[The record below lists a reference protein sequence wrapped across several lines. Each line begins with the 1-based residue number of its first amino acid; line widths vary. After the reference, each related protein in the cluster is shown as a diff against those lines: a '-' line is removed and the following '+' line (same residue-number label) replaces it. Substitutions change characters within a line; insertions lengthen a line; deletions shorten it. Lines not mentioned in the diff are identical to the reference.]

1 MVECIIIFMKKEV
14 HGMESFDHSANQAED
29 MQTKRE
35 KQEKTKKKIIK
46 GVLIF
51 SGVVILLSMLF
62 SMIDPYTLVQKWFHG
77 EEQEKQN
84 ITFYPP
90 DDPWNFPDN
99 PEYLDMDRRLFV
111 HNPFEGTTYSVEK
124 NQLSQED
131 DVVQFFHQYL
141 QTMIDGDV
149 DGFLSMYASDYDG
162 ELPQT
167 FTTQMVYDMT
177 LYPQSEGGTVVAYR
191 LDYRIYH
198 NNGTL
203 RDDMG
208 SDTIRP
214 LIFTLTE
221 ENGELKIQSVVPYTS
236 IRK

>member
-1 MVECIIIFMKKEV
+1 M
-14 HGMESFDHSANQAED
+14 
-29 MQTKRE
+29 
-35 KQEKTKKKIIK
+35 
-46 GVLIF
+46 
-51 SGVVILLSMLF
+51 
-62 SMIDPYTLVQKWFHG
+62 
-77 EEQEKQN
+77 
-84 ITFYPP
+84 
-90 DDPWNFPDN
+90 
-99 PEYLDMDRRLFV
+99 
-111 HNPFEGTTYSVEK
+111 EK